1 MPIETGVRL
10 ALKSLESRERR
21 SVLADAILAEKNRLM
36 QVEGVNKDY
45 RGEIQCDNGEYS
57 FTDPQKITETTED
70 LASTIRD
77 FSKIYRDNHSE
88 TSFVRVNAAV
98 VALAELQILGPKILQ
113 RSQEQHEAGQVQRV
127 GIQKEQVEAALAIES
142 MDSAEVPSS
151 QGKSNTD
158 IPVAAVA
165 RACLTGEQVHIMVRD
180 PQAKRRDAENLKRL
194 TSVLNLNLG
203 VIDRSPSQTEQRVRI
218 KELVFMSDV
227 IDFAAGLSRSEKE
240 EFKRQRRKEI
250 DQLIKE
256 VNFSLLTGDDQS
268 PVLTDDNGKRETA
281 IIIGDDKD
289 FVFTSMTDQRKFVW
303 GVKKTCVICDEGDL
317 PWTKGSGYELEDEGL
332 SPLSGYLPEW
342 VTSCVVDEV
351 CKAMRA
357 EGKISPDANNQLDF
371 IDAFGDETLAEYEK
385 QVRLRLELVAKDGTL
400 QDRYMQTLRN
410 KIAGEFARLMQT
422 IPLQSYSKKLRERKA
437 KYFFTYD
444 SMRKLVRRYA
454 YQDVSAPAEAE
465 KPDMPHP
472 ADPIAFYDHAWL
484 TAQKL
489 TTGQNYSR
497 SDQEIVIIDQETGHP
512 LPTHQYSGL
521 VDMAVDVKEGIC
533 RLRSRTDAIRDR
545 TGFQMYLQRNYGK
558 GRVSLVSATLD
569 HIRDEV
575 QEFTGGKVVDIGYW
589 IGREM
594 PIPQAEISED
604 FAGAQK
610 RLLALIQEVS
620 ITGRP
625 VEIVCDDDDELVI
638 LKELFEEW
646 NTEAQK
652 YQINVVTSRSSLA
665 DEESVFSLAGQS
677 NMITLTNPRGGRMV
691 DIQSSPET
699 NNAGGLMLVVWGAL
713 KNKAVL
719 KQVLARTA
727 RTGAPGDT
735 RWMVYKHGGKAALE
749 NNPIVK
755 RYPKNI
761 EALALLQDGQGLD
774 YDYSLLENIH
784 QRNNLEDQTLRLLT
798 YAYDELRFSMYSEAR
813 QSLEQAI
820 GDIATPGYIN
830 EYIKI
835 RWNEMI
841 DIIADD
847 YISHLSRYRMDS
859 IGDLSVA
866 RGLVMGQT
874 IMRRMANDYSDIVLV
889 DSKDLYVQHP
899 VSGRG
904 HLISSSHRKRLLPDR
919 ATFLRFKDFWASD
932 TSGQT
937 HFLGEMPREDSD
949 NRVSAGIYFPQSPR
963 KLYIL
968 TRSVNPLTGSLRR
981 SEASRQT
988 KASSHAGYSLRVMSF
1003 DDKDR
1008 FDGDKVI
1015 TGSESD
1021 IEELLGQAFYPQDV
1035 LKQKALF
1042 NQLRV
1047 KGLLPV

>member
-1 MPIETGVRL
+1 MPIETG
-10 ALKSLESRERR
+10 ASFGLKSLESREGR
-21 SVLADAILAEKNRLM
+21 SIMAEAILSEKNRLL
-36 QVEGVNKDY
+36 QAEGVHQDY
-45 RGEIQCDNGEYS
+45 QEEILYSDGEYS
-57 FTDPQKITETTED
+57 FTDPQKISETTED
-70 LASTIRD
+70 LVSTINAY
-77 FSKIYRDNHSE
+77 SKVYLENHSE
-88 TSFVRVNAAV
+88 TSFVRLNAAV
-98 VALAELQILGPKILQ
+98 VALAEIRILGPKTLYS
-113 RSQEQHEAGQVQRV
+113 SQKQQVEGQVRRV

-158 IPVAAVA
+158 IPIAAVA
-165 RACLTGEQVHIMVRD
+165 RAYLTGEQIHIMVRD
-180 PQAKRRDAENLKRL
+180 PQAKKRDAENIRLL
-194 TSVLNLNLG
+194 TSALDLNLG
-203 VIDRSPSQTEQRVRI
+203 VIDRTELKSQARKRI
-218 KELVFMSDV
+218 KDLVFMSDV
-227 IDFAAGLSRSEKE
+227 IDFAAGLSRGEKE

-256 VNFSLLTGDDQS
+256 VNFSLMSDEDQS
-268 PVLTDDNGKRETA
+268 PVFTDDKGKKDTD

-289 FVFTSMTDQRKFVW
+289 FVFTSMTDKRKFVW
-303 GVKKTCVICDEGDL
+303 GEKKACVICDEGDL
-317 PWTKGSGYELEDEGL
+317 PWTKGSGYEQEDEGL

-351 CKAMRA
+351 CTAMRK
-357 EGKISPDANNQLDF
+357 EGKITPDANNQFDF
-371 IDAFGDETLAEYEK
+371 IDALGDETLVEYD
-385 QVRLRLELVAKDGTL
+385 QRIRLRLELVAKDGTL

-410 KIAGEFARLMQT
+410 KIAGEFEGLMKT

-444 SMRKLVRRYA
+444 SMRKLVKRYA
-454 YQDVSAPAEAE
+454 YQDVSPPVEAE
-465 KPDMPHP
+465 NLDILHP
-472 ADPIAFYDHAWL
+472 ADSIAFYDHAWL

-489 TTGQNYSR
+489 TTGQNYSL
-497 SDQEIVIIDQETGHP
+497 SDSGIVIIDQETGHP

-533 RLRSRTDAIRDR
+533 SLRSRTDAIRDR
-545 TGFQMYLQRNYGK
+545 TGFQMFLQRNYGK

-575 QEFTGGKVVDIGYW
+575 QEFTGGRVVDIGYW

-604 FAGAQK
+604 FARAK
-610 RLLALIQEVS
+610 NRLLTLIQEAS
-620 ITGRP
+620 IAGRP
-625 VEIVCDDDDELVI
+625 VEIVCDDDEELGV
-638 LKELFEEW
+638 LKQFFEEW
-646 NTEAQK
+646 NKEAEK
-652 YQINVVTSRSSLA
+652 YQVNVVTSRSGL
-665 DEESVFSLAGQS
+665 DHEETVFGQAGQL
-677 NMITLTNPRGGRMV
+677 NTLTLTNPRGGRMV
-691 DIQSSPET
+691 DIKSSPET
-699 NNAGGLMLVVWGAL
+699 NNAGGLLLVVWGAL

-727 RTGAPGDT
+727 RTGAPGET
-735 RWMVYKHGGKAALE
+735 RWMVYKYGGKAALE
-749 NNPIVK
+749 NNHTVK

-761 EALALLQDGQGLD
+761 EALASLQDGQRLD
-774 YDYSLLENIH
+774 YDYSLLESIH

-820 GDIATPGYIN
+820 GDIATQGYIK

-835 RWNEMI
+835 RWNDMI
-841 DIIADD
+841 DFIADD

-866 RGLVMGQT
+866 RGLVMGET
-874 IMRRMANDYSDIVLV
+874 IMRRMADNYSGIVLV
-889 DSKDLYVQHP
+889 DSKDLYFQHP

-904 HLISSSHRKRLLPDR
+904 HLISTSHRKRLLPDK
-919 ATFLRFKDFWASD
+919 ATFLRFKDFSVVD

-949 NRVSAGIYFPQSPR
+949 KNVSAGIYFPQSPH
-963 KLYIL
+963 KLYLL
-968 TRSVNPLTGSLRR
+968 TRSVNPLSGSQ
-981 SEASRQT
+981 A
-988 KASSHAGYSLRVMSF
+988 KASSDAGYSLRIMSF

-1008 FDGDKVI
+1008 FDGDKVF
-1015 TGSESD
+1015 TVSESD
-1021 IEELLGQAFYPQDV
+1021 IEELLGHAFYPEDA

-1042 NQLRV
+1042 SQIRKL
-1047 KGLLPV
+1047 GILPA